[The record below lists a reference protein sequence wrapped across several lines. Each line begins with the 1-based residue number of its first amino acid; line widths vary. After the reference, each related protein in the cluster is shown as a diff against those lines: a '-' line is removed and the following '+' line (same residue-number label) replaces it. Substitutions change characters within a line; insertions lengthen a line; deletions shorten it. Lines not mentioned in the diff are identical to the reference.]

1 MRIVAIKTVVKSEAH
16 SFISEHFPESERIIL
31 FFVLQ
36 QKNELLCLKREGGGK
51 NEGKKRREGKKRE
64 GEGRGEEKSDK
75 LVAFPVHLNLSWF
88 IRPSPPA
95 QSSWSQQYFP
105 PALSTIDSTLNS
117 VLRDAILRTH

>member
-16 SFISEHFPESERIIL
+16 SFISERFPESERIIL

-64 GEGRGEEKSDK
+64 GRKGKKGREEKEK
-75 LVAFPVHLNLSWF
+75 
-88 IRPSPPA
+88 
-95 QSSWSQQYFP
+95 
-105 PALSTIDSTLNS
+105 
-117 VLRDAILRTH
+117 